1 MWNAIANMIIKAADN
16 MQRGVENSTTAGEGN
31 NGQNYQVENSEG
43 VSTGGYKGTTQD
55 TSSANSLAAS
65 LNKVTAN
72 AKDAIKT
79 AKENDENK
87 NNIKD
92 SKNTVEEEEESEV
105 EENE

>member
-1 MWNAIANMIIKAADN
+1 MWSAIANMIIKAADN
-16 MQRGVENSTTAGEGN
+16 MNRGTENATKAGEGN
-31 NGQNYQVENSEG
+31 NGQNYQVENGEG

-72 AKDAIKT
+72 AKDALKT
-79 AKENDENK
+79 AKVNPENK

-92 SKNTVEEEEESEV
+92 RENTVEEEDSEV
-105 EENE
+105 VENE

>member
-1 MWNAIANMIIKAADN
+1 MMWNAIANMIIKAADN

-43 VSTGGYKGTTQD
+43 VSSGGYKGTTQD
-55 TSSANSLAAS
+55 TSSANDLAAS

-79 AKENDENK
+79 ATENK
-87 NNIKD
+87 CDIKD
-92 SKNTVEEEEESEV
+92 GKDSVEETEESEV

>member
-1 MWNAIANMIIKAADN
+1 MMWNAIANMIIKAADN

-43 VSTGGYKGTTQD
+43 VSSGGYKGTTQD
-55 TSSANSLAAS
+55 TSSANDLAAS

-79 AKENDENK
+79 ATENK
-87 NNIKD
+87 GDIKD
-92 SKNTVEEEEESEV
+92 GKDSVEETEESEV